1 MEGITTEQ
9 LNEILTKHAEWVNSC
24 GAKGVRANLWN
35 ADLSG
40 ADLRGAD
47 LRGAC
52 LWNAN
57 LWGANL
63 GGANLGGA
71 DLRDANLWNADL
83 RGANLSCAD
92 LNDADLSSAF
102 LGGANL
108 WNANLWCA
116 DLRYADLRDANLK
129 YAILEGANLGGA
141 NLAYAELEDADLAY
155 ANLRNANLR
164 NANLKGAD
172 LSCVKNIFFP
182 MACPEKG
189 SFIAFKKAG
198 CYIIELFIPSN
209 ANRCSATSRKCRCS
223 KAKVISITTLS
234 GNKTNITEVHSTY
247 DPNFIYKLGEY
258 VEVKNFDN
266 NRWNECSTGIH
277 FFITRQE
284 AVNY

>member
-57 LWGANL
+57 LWGADL

-71 DLRDANLWNADL
+71 DLRSANLWYADLRDANLT
-83 RGANLSCAD
+83 CAD
-92 LNDADLSSAF
+92 LNDADFSGAD

-116 DLRYADLRDANLK
+116 DLRGADLGHANLK
-129 YAILEGANLGGA
+129 YAILEGANLSGA
-141 NLAYAELEDADLAY
+141 NLGDAKINFY
-155 ANLRNANLR
+155 
-164 NANLKGAD
+164 
-172 LSCVKNIFFP
+172 I
-182 MACPEKG
+182 ACPEKG

-198 CYIIELFIPSN
+198 NNYNNYIVELLIPED
-209 ANRCSATSRKCRCS
+209 ARRCSATSRKCRCD
-223 KAKVISITTLS
+223 KAKVLSITKIDGTS
-234 GNKTNITEVHSTY
+234 DGVDTVYSIY
-247 DPNFIYKLGEY
+247 DETFAYKIGEL
-258 VEVKNFDN
+258 VEVKDFDD

-277 FFITRQE
+277 FFLTRQE
-284 AVNY
+284 AVEY

>member
-52 LWNAN
+52 LWNAS
-57 LWGANL
+57 LWNANL

-83 RGANLSCAD
+83 SGANLSCAD

-116 DLRYADLRDANLK
+116 DLSSAFLGGANLWNANLWCADLRDADLR
-129 YAILEGANLGGA
+129 
-141 NLAYAELEDADLAY
+141 DAKI
-155 ANLRNANLR
+155 NFH
-164 NANLKGAD
+164 
-172 LSCVKNIFFP
+172 I
-182 MACPEKG
+182 ACPEKG

-198 CYIIELFIPSN
+198 NNYNNYIVELLIPED
-209 ANRCSATSRKCRCS
+209 ARRCSATSKKCRCD
-223 KAKVISITTLS
+223 KAKVLSITKIDGTS
-234 GNKTNITEVHSTY
+234 DGVDTVYSIY
-247 DPNFIYKLGEY
+247 DETFAYKIGEL
-258 VEVKNFDN
+258 VEVKDFDD

-277 FFITRQE
+277 FFLTRQE
-284 AVNY
+284 AVEY

>member
-9 LNEILTKHAEWVNSC
+9 LNEILTKHAEWVNSS

-141 NLAYAELEDADLAY
+141 DLCDAKINFY
-155 ANLRNANLR
+155 
-164 NANLKGAD
+164 
-172 LSCVKNIFFP
+172 I
-182 MACPEKG
+182 ACPEKG

-198 CYIIELFIPSN
+198 NNYNNYIVELLIPED
-209 ANRCSATSRKCRCS
+209 ARRCSATSRKCRCD
-223 KAKVISITTLS
+223 KAKVLSITKIDGTS
-234 GNKTNITEVHSTY
+234 DGVDTVYSIY
-247 DPNFIYKLGEY
+247 DETFAYKIGEL
-258 VEVKNFDN
+258 VEVKDFDN

-277 FFITRQE
+277 FFLTRQE
-284 AVNY
+284 AVEY

>member
-9 LNEILTKHAEWVNSC
+9 LNEILTKHSEWVNSC

-40 ADLRGAD
+40 ADLRYAD

-57 LWGANL
+57 LD
-63 GGANLGGA
+63 GA

-116 DLRYADLRDANLK
+116 DLRYADLKDANLK
-129 YAILEGANLGGA
+129 YAILEGANL
-141 NLAYAELEDADLAY
+141 D
-155 ANLRNANLR
+155 
-164 NANLKGAD
+164 GAD
-172 LSCVKNIFFP
+172 LRDAKINFYI
-182 MACPEKG
+182 ACPEKG

-198 CYIIELFIPSN
+198 NNYNNYIVELLIPED
-209 ANRCSATSRKCRCS
+209 ARRCSATSRKCRCD
-223 KAKVISITTLS
+223 KAKVLSITKIDGTS
-234 GNKTNITEVHSTY
+234 DGVDTVYSIY
-247 DPNFIYKLGEY
+247 DETFAYKIGEL
-258 VEVKNFDN
+258 VEVKDFDD

-277 FFITRQE
+277 FFLTRQE
-284 AVNY
+284 AVEY

>member
-63 GGANLGGA
+63 GGANLWNANLWCA
-71 DLRDANLWNADL
+71 DLRYADL
-83 RGANLSCAD
+83 RGANLKYAILEGAKLSGAD
-92 LNDADLSSAF
+92 
-102 LGGANL
+102 
-108 WNANLWCA
+108 LWCA

-129 YAILEGANLGGA
+129 YAILEGAKLS
-141 NLAYAELEDADLAY
+141 
-155 ANLRNANLR
+155 
-164 NANLKGAD
+164 GAD
-172 LSCVKNIFFP
+172 LCDAKINFYI
-182 MACPEKG
+182 ACPEKG

-198 CYIIELFIPSN
+198 NNHNNYIVELLIPED
-209 ANRCSATSRKCRCS
+209 AKRCSATSRKCRCD
-223 KAKVISITTLS
+223 KAKVLSITKIDGTS
-234 GNKTNITEVHSTY
+234 DGVDTVYSIY
-247 DPNFIYKLGEY
+247 DETFAYKIGEL
-258 VEVKNFDN
+258 VEVKDFDD

-277 FFITRQE
+277 FFLTRQE
-284 AVNY
+284 AVEY

>member
-9 LNEILTKHAEWVNSC
+9 LNEILTKHVEWVNSC

-40 ADLRGAD
+40 ADLRYAD

-63 GGANLGGA
+63 GGADLGGA

-83 RGANLSCAD
+83 SGADLSCAD
-92 LNDADLSSAF
+92 LNDADLRGANLWYADLRDVNLRIANLWCANLSGANMKSAN
-102 LGGANL
+102 LSGANL
-108 WNANLWCA
+108 WNADLSGANLSGAYLKGACLW
-116 DLRYADLRDANLK
+116 YADLSGTNLWDAK
-129 YAILEGANLGGA
+129 I
-141 NLAYAELEDADLAY
+141 D
-155 ANLRNANLR
+155 
-164 NANLKGAD
+164 
-172 LSCVKNIFFP
+172 FP
-182 MACPEKG
+182 IACSEKG
-189 SFIAFKKAG
+189 SFIAFKKVKDD
-198 CYIIELFIPSN
+198 YIVELLIPED
-209 ANRCSATSRKCRCS
+209 ARRCSATSNKCRCD
-223 KAKVISITTLS
+223 KAKVLSITKLDGTS
-234 GNKTNITEVHSTY
+234 DGVDTVYSKY
-247 DPNFIYKLGEY
+247 DEAFVYKIGEI
-258 VEVKNFDN
+258 VEVKDFDD